1 MVKNILV
8 WWVYF
13 LCLWVPNQDV
23 GKVHLSRVE
32 LSEMFGLSGHSYT
45 DCNPHLLQTSPS
57 EVCEVICQPNQPV
70 GPVGCWCAADHWRIC
85 QADLEAAFDASPLGD
100 VGASAIPAL
109 LAYSTPTSTGALL
122 LMWQIRKTALVSKSL
137 HILPFAHNNII
148 LLYIQTWA
156 YRRMPLK
163 MWHASKSPFNEKTT
177 INRLIFGHHIFKQ
190 VGYDSRIPNLILRVV
205 PPMKKC

>member
-45 DCNPHLLQTSPS
+45 DRNPHLLQTSP
-57 EVCEVICQPNQPV
+57 CEVLWSYLSAKSTRWSRWLLMRRWPLEDLPS
-70 GPVGCWCAADHWRIC
+70 W
-85 QADLEAAFDASPLGD
+85 LEAAFDASPLGD

-122 LMWQIRKTALVSKSL
+122 LMWQIRKTALVPKSL

-148 LLYIQTWA
+148 HPNLGLQEDASENVACLQITIQWEN
-156 YRRMPLK
+156 YDKP
-163 MWHASKSPFNEKTT
+163 
-177 INRLIFGHHIFKQ
+177 LIFGHPIF
-190 VGYDSRIPNLILRVV
+190 
-205 PPMKKC
+205 

>member
-32 LSEMFGLSGHSYT
+32 LSEMFGLSGPPSADVALWGMWSYLSAKST
-45 DCNPHLLQTSPS
+45 RWSRWLLMRRWPLEDLPS
-57 EVCEVICQPNQPV
+57 
-70 GPVGCWCAADHWRIC
+70 W
-85 QADLEAAFDASPLGD
+85 LEAAFDASPLGD
-100 VGASAIPAL
+100 IGASAIPAL

-122 LMWQIRKTALVSKSL
+122 LMWQIRKTALVPKSL

-163 MWHASKSPFNEKTT
+163 MWHASKIT
-177 INRLIFGHHIFKQ
+177 IQWENYDKPLIFGHPIFKQ
-190 VGYDSRIPNLILRVV
+190 VGYDSRIPNLIPRVV
-205 PPMKKC
+205 PPMKKVKPT